1 MQLSEIIEAI
11 QKLRGYDYTFRQ
23 ATEEDLQA
31 LRNLNLPES
40 IVAFYS
46 QYEPVNVEINFIRVH
61 SIKMRVGHKSEH
73 IKDWFNRT
81 QRTSIDEIKQDNEI
95 PRI

>member
-1 MQLSEIIEAI
+1 MS
-11 QKLRGYDYTFRQ
+11 
-23 ATEEDLQA
+23 ATVTSNIVQFN
-31 LRNLNLPES
+31 RIPNNL
-40 IVAFYS
+40 
-46 QYEPVNVEINFIRVH
+46 
-61 SIKMRVGHKSEH
+61 RVGHKSEH

>member
-1 MQLSEIIEAI
+1 MLYYEITLF
-11 QKLRGYDYTFRQ
+11 KGSKYL
-23 ATEEDLQA
+23 
-31 LRNLNLPES
+31 
-40 IVAFYS
+40 
-46 QYEPVNVEINFIRVH
+46 
-61 SIKMRVGHKSEH
+61 RVGHKSEH